1 MGSDD
6 NAETFMHLAAELYKL
21 NIAYLHVTDGIGDS
35 NNAASKKAS
44 WYVPTHAAITPP
56 SLSPCHSL
64 TASLPCV
71 LLCRFG
77 RVASD
82 GFHGKAAHLTL
93 SEIKSAF
100 PGPLIGNGG
109 YDGTT

>member
-44 WYVPTHAAITPP
+44 WYVPTHAITPP
-56 SLSPCHSL
+56 SLSRCHSL
-64 TASLPCV
+64 TAAAAV
-71 LLCRFG
+71 LLLQVWPR
-77 RVASD
+77 R
-82 GFHGKAAHLTL
+82 L
-93 SEIKSAF
+93 
-100 PGPLIGNGG
+100 
-109 YDGTT
+109 

>member
-44 WYVPTHAAITPP
+44 WYVPTHAIITA
-56 SLSPCHSL
+56 LSQYATP
-64 TASLPCV
+64 
-71 LLCRFG
+71 
-77 RVASD
+77 
-82 GFHGKAAHLTL
+82 
-93 SEIKSAF
+93 
-100 PGPLIGNGG
+100 
-109 YDGTT
+109 

>member
-44 WYVPTHAAITPP
+44 W
-56 SLSPCHSL
+56 
-64 TASLPCV
+64 
-71 LLCRFG
+71 
-77 RVASD
+77 
-82 GFHGKAAHLTL
+82 
-93 SEIKSAF
+93 
-100 PGPLIGNGG
+100 
-109 YDGTT
+109 

>member
-44 WYVPTHAAITPP
+44 WYVPTHAITPP
-56 SLSPCHSL
+56 SLHMPLSD
-64 TASLPCV
+64 
-71 LLCRFG
+71 RF
-77 RVASD
+77 
-82 GFHGKAAHLTL
+82 AAVRAALQVWPRRL
-93 SEIKSAF
+93 
-100 PGPLIGNGG
+100 
-109 YDGTT
+109 

>member
-44 WYVPTHAAITPP
+44 WYVPTHPRHHRP
-56 SLSPCHSL
+56 LFLCHSL

-71 LLCRFG
+71 LLLQVWPR
-77 RVASD
+77 R
-82 GFHGKAAHLTL
+82 L
-93 SEIKSAF
+93 
-100 PGPLIGNGG
+100 
-109 YDGTT
+109 